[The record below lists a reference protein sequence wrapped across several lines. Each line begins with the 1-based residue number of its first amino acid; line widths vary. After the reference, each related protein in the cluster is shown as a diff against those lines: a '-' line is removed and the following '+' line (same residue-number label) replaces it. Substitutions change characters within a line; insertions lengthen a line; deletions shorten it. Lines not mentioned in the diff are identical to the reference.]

1 MEPSSV
7 SCQRTVKLAVSFHP
21 LFDRDLFAVR
31 GDHLEVSQV
40 QVDRV
45 VEVRAERPLLDRV
58 EPGSAI
64 EPIGS
69 NVSPLTVHAR
79 PEPRRK
85 SNRRSLELTG
95 SELATVMNISLEG
108 ELTGSTRP
116 AHRPEL
122 RSDHPAGGPPGRA
135 WLRGKGWM
143 SQVTSALRGPGGPAL
158 TDSRNG
164 TGIEWVLVRAVVS
177 GAVCHH
183 GCQGR
188 SPVAAGQHPFRNS
201 PRRTLPG

>member
-108 ELTGSTRP
+108 ELTGRLAQLTVLSSAAITRL
-116 AHRPEL
+116 ADRLVE
-122 RSDHPAGGPPGRA
+122 RGFVARGGCP
-135 WLRGKGWM
+135 
-143 SQVTSALRGPGGPAL
+143 
-158 TDSRNG
+158 
-164 TGIEWVLVRAVVS
+164 
-177 GAVCHH
+177 
-183 GCQGR
+183 R
-188 SPVAAGQHPFRNS
+188 SPPLCGDLADQP
-201 PRRTLPG
+201 